1 MNLMKK
7 ISIYVIVISLY
18 STFAFA
24 QNIQSLDKLINPSDY
39 GRNNEFGNSIAIDGD
54 TLVIG
59 SPGKGCDD
67 GTACGAAYVYKYYN
81 GNFTL
86 KAKLTALDSLDDS
99 YFGYSVDISG
109 DTIVIG
115 AYMYDNNFRN
125 SGIAYVF
132 TKSGAEWED
141 ANETAILLPTDDS
154 DDGRF
159 GNPVAINNDTILIGA
174 SNGFGANQMTVY
186 LYTKPAQ
193 EWENATETARL
204 TTKASVRFGTSLEIT
219 DDTIIVNAQNSAYIF
234 KKPLDDIWIDSNETA
249 KLTAT
254 DSQED
259 SYFGDSIAI
268 DQDIIAIG
276 ATYDDN
282 NGITNTGSVY
292 VFEKPANGWRD
303 SNETIKLMAA
313 NMTENAL
320 FGYSIDIEEEK
331 IVIGSP
337 GHTCNDGDWGCGR
350 IYVYDKSNG
359 DWTDFTKATK
369 IEDINLT
376 MGNSF
381 GSSVGISGDIIV
393 GSSPNEVCS
402 GDLEDCGTVSPF
414 LLGNTL
420 SALPAIISYTLD

>member
-59 SPGKGCDD
+59 SPGEGCDD

-292 VFEKPANGWRD
+292 VFEKPANGWVD

-369 IEDINLT
+369 IDDINLT

-381 GSSVGISGDIIV
+381 GFSVGISGDIIV

-402 GDLEDCGTVSPF
+402 GDLENCGTVSPF